1 MRLDHLLS
9 KEFLF
14 WNGEKNRLEDSFYR
28 CFGLVFFG
36 KEGRGFLRAWHAVGV
51 LEQRSGPDPT
61 VTDGHCFC
69 GCLFGVGVLVVNCIV
84 DASIFDLC
92 KQY

>member
-1 MRLDHLLS
+1 MLS
-9 KEFLF
+9 GF
-14 WNGEKNRLEDSFYR
+14 WSSAPDLTPP
-28 CFGLVFFG
+28 
-36 KEGRGFLRAWHAVGV
+36 LRM
-51 LEQRSGPDPT
+51 
-61 VTDGHCFC
+61 VTFSC

>member
-1 MRLDHLLS
+1 MERREEPLG
-9 KEFLF
+9 
-14 WNGEKNRLEDSFYR
+14 NSFYR
-28 CFGLVFFG
+28 CFGSVFLAKRDG
-36 KEGRGFLRAWHAVGV
+36 AKRAWHAVGV

-61 VTDGHCFC
+61 DTSDCFIVI
-69 GCLFGVGVLVVNCIV
+69 GLFGVGVLVVNCIV

>member
-14 WNGEKNRLEDSFYR
+14 WNGKKLTVKDSFKDLP
-28 CFGLVFFG
+28 CFFG
-36 KEGRGFLRAWHAVGV
+36 KEGRGLAWHAVGV

-61 VTDGHCFC
+61 VMNGYCFC

>member
-1 MRLDHLLS
+1 MFWLC
-9 KEFLF
+9 LF
-14 WNGEKNRLEDSFYR
+14 WQRGT
-28 CFGLVFFG
+28 
-36 KEGRGFLRAWHAVGV
+36 GFLRAWHAVGV

-61 VTDGHCFC
+61 NASDCLVVIG
-69 GCLFGVGVLVVNCIV
+69 LFGVGVLVVNCIV

>member
-14 WNGEKNRLEDSFYR
+14 WNGKKLTVKDSFKDFWLCLFWQR
-28 CFGLVFFG
+28 EDGV
-36 KEGRGFLRAWHAVGV
+36 LRAWHAVGV

-61 VTDGHCFC
+61 VTGDCFIVV
-69 GCLFGVGVLVVNCIV
+69 GLFGVGVLVVNCIV

>member
-1 MRLDHLLS
+1 MERREEPLG
-9 KEFLF
+9 
-14 WNGEKNRLEDSFYR
+14 NSFYR
-28 CFGLVFFG
+28 CFGSVFLA
-36 KEGRGFLRAWHAVGV
+36 KRRRGFLRAWHAVGV

-61 VTDGHCFC
+61 GLDSHLFVIG
-69 GCLFGVGVLVVNCIV
+69 LFGVGVLVVNCIV

>member
-14 WNGEKNRLEDSFYR
+14 WNGEKNRLEDSFIDVLALSFWQR
-28 CFGLVFFG
+28 RDGVL
-36 KEGRGFLRAWHAVGV
+36 AWHAVGV

>member
-1 MRLDHLLS
+1 MAWPCLLA
-9 KEFLF
+9 KRDGVL
-14 WNGEKNRLEDSFYR
+14 
-28 CFGLVFFG
+28 
-36 KEGRGFLRAWHAVGV
+36 AWHAVGV

-61 VTDGHCFC
+61 DTSDCFIVI
-69 GCLFGVGVLVVNCIV
+69 GLFGVGVLVVNCIV

>member
-9 KEFLF
+9 KEFCF
-14 WNGEKNRLEDSFYR
+14 GTARRTVKDSFKDIWLCLLAKR
-28 CFGLVFFG
+28 DRVLRLGMLS
-36 KEGRGFLRAWHAVGV
+36 GFWSSA
-51 LEQRSGPDPT
+51 PDLTPPIRI
-61 VTDGHCFC
+61 VIVC

>member
-9 KEFLF
+9 KEFCFGTARGPLG
-14 WNGEKNRLEDSFYR
+14 NSLKI
-28 CFGLVFFG
+28 FGLVLFG
-36 KEGRGFLRAWHAVGV
+36 KGGDRVLGLGMLSGFWSSA
-51 LEQRSGPDPT
+51 PDLTPPIR
-61 VTDGHCFC
+61 VIIVC

>member
-14 WNGEKNRLEDSFYR
+14 WNGEKNRLEDSFKDIWPCLLAKR
-28 CFGLVFFG
+28 DGA
-36 KEGRGFLRAWHAVGV
+36 KRAWHAVGV

-61 VTDGHCFC
+61 GLDSHLFVVV
-69 GCLFGVGVLVVNCIV
+69 CLVWVCWL
-84 DASIFDLC
+84 
-92 KQY
+92 

>member
-1 MRLDHLLS
+1 MFWLC
-9 KEFLF
+9 LF
-14 WNGEKNRLEDSFYR
+14 WQ
-28 CFGLVFFG
+28 
-36 KEGRGFLRAWHAVGV
+36 RGTGFWLGMLSGFWSSAPDLIPPLRMVIV
-51 LEQRSGPDPT
+51 
-61 VTDGHCFC
+61 C

>member
-14 WNGEKNRLEDSFYR
+14 WNGKEDRLEDSFKDFWLCLFWQR
-28 CFGLVFFG
+28 GTGFFKGLACC
-36 KEGRGFLRAWHAVGV
+36 RGSGAALRTCPHHDRLIIV
-51 LEQRSGPDPT
+51 
-61 VTDGHCFC
+61 C

>member
-1 MRLDHLLS
+1 MALS
-9 KEFLF
+9 
-14 WNGEKNRLEDSFYR
+14 
-28 CFGLVFFG
+28 FG
-36 KEGRGFLRAWHAVGV
+36 KEGRGFKGLGM
-51 LEQRSGPDPT
+51 LSGFWSSAPDLTPPIR
-61 VTDGHCFC
+61 VVIVC

>member
-1 MRLDHLLS
+1 MERREEPLGNSFKDIWLCLLA
-9 KEFLF
+9 KRDGVF
-14 WNGEKNRLEDSFYR
+14 W
-28 CFGLVFFG
+28 
-36 KEGRGFLRAWHAVGV
+36 AWHAVGV

-61 VTDGHCFC
+61 NTSSHCLW
-69 GCLFGVGVLVVNCIV
+69 LFGVGVLVVNCIV

>member
-1 MRLDHLLS
+1 MLSGFWSSAPDLTPSMR
-9 KEFLF
+9 
-14 WNGEKNRLEDSFYR
+14 
-28 CFGLVFFG
+28 V
-36 KEGRGFLRAWHAVGV
+36 A
-51 LEQRSGPDPT
+51 T
-61 VTDGHCFC
+61 VC

>member
-1 MRLDHLLS
+1 MLS
-9 KEFLF
+9 GFWSSAPDLTPPIRVIAFL
-14 WNGEKNRLEDSFYR
+14 
-28 CFGLVFFG
+28 
-36 KEGRGFLRAWHAVGV
+36 
-51 LEQRSGPDPT
+51 
-61 VTDGHCFC
+61 C

>member
-9 KEFLF
+9 KELLF
-14 WNGEKNRLEDSFYR
+14 WNGKSLTVREFV
-28 CFGLVFFG
+28 FWHGLVFWQRGTGFG
-36 KEGRGFLRAWHAVGV
+36 LGMLSGFWSSA
-51 LEQRSGPDPT
+51 PDLTPPIRI
-61 VTDGHCFC
+61 VIVC

>member
-9 KEFLF
+9 KEFCF
-14 WNGEKNRLEDSFYR
+14 GTARSNRLEDSFKD
-28 CFGLVFFG
+28 FGPVFG
-36 KEGRGFLRAWHAVGV
+36 KEGGVWLGMLSGFWSSA
-51 LEQRSGPDPT
+51 PDLTPPT
-61 VTDGHCFC
+61 RMVTFSC

>member
-1 MRLDHLLS
+1 MALS
-9 KEFLF
+9 FLAKRD
-14 WNGEKNRLEDSFYR
+14 GVL
-28 CFGLVFFG
+28 
-36 KEGRGFLRAWHAVGV
+36 AWHAVGV

-61 VTDGHCFC
+61 DTSDCFIVI
-69 GCLFGVGVLVVNCIV
+69 GLFGVGVLVVNCIV

>member
-14 WNGEKNRLEDSFYR
+14 WNGKKLTVKDSFKDIWL
-28 CFGLVFFG
+28 CLFWQ
-36 KEGRGFLRAWHAVGV
+36 RGTGFWLGM
-51 LEQRSGPDPT
+51 LSGFWSSAPDLTPPIR
-61 VTDGHCFC
+61 VVIVC

>member
-1 MRLDHLLS
+1 MERQGRPL
-9 KEFLF
+9 
-14 WNGEKNRLEDSFYR
+14 KNSFYGHVLVLSFLAKR
-28 CFGLVFFG
+28 GTGL
-36 KEGRGFLRAWHAVGV
+36 KRAWHAVGV

-61 VTDGHCFC
+61 GLDSHLFVVG
-69 GCLFGVGVLVVNCIV
+69 LFGVGVLVVNCIV

>member
-9 KEFLF
+9 KEF
-14 WNGEKNRLEDSFYR
+14 
-28 CFGLVFFG
+28 CFGTARRTV
-36 KEGRGFLRAWHAVGV
+36 KRIRFLAWPCLLAKRDGAKRAWHAVGV

-61 VTDGHCFC
+61 DTSDCLVVIG
-69 GCLFGVGVLVVNCIV
+69 LFGVGVLVVNCIV

>member
-9 KEFLF
+9 KEF
-14 WNGEKNRLEDSFYR
+14 
-28 CFGLVFFG
+28 CFGTAREPLGNSFFGMALSFG
-36 KEGRGFLRAWHAVGV
+36 KEGRGFKGLGM
-51 LEQRSGPDPT
+51 LSGFWSSAPDLTPPIR
-61 VTDGHCFC
+61 VIIVC

>member
-14 WNGEKNRLEDSFYR
+14 WNGKKLTVKDSFYR
-28 CFGLVFFG
+28 CFGSVFLAKRDG
-36 KEGRGFLRAWHAVGV
+36 VLRAWHAVGV

-61 VTDGHCFC
+61 DTSDCFIVVV
-69 GCLFGVGVLVVNCIV
+69 CLVWVCWL
-84 DASIFDLC
+84 
-92 KQY
+92 

>member
-14 WNGEKNRLEDSFYR
+14 WNGKKLTVKDSFKDFWLCLLAKR
-28 CFGLVFFG
+28 DGA
-36 KEGRGFLRAWHAVGV
+36 KRAWHAVGV

>member
-14 WNGEKNRLEDSFYR
+14 WNGKKLTVKDSFKDIWL
-28 CFGLVFFG
+28 CFFG

-61 VTDGHCFC
+61 DTDSHCLWLFVWC
-69 GCLFGVGVLVVNCIV
+69 GCVGCELY
-84 DASIFDLC
+84 SGREHL
-92 KQY
+92 

>member
-1 MRLDHLLS
+1 MALS
-9 KEFLF
+9 FLAKRD
-14 WNGEKNRLEDSFYR
+14 GVL
-28 CFGLVFFG
+28 
-36 KEGRGFLRAWHAVGV
+36 AWHAVGV

-61 VTDGHCFC
+61 NASDCLVVVG
-69 GCLFGVGVLVVNCIV
+69 LFGVGVLVVNCIV

>member
-9 KEFLF
+9 KEFCF
-14 WNGEKNRLEDSFYR
+14 GTARRTVKDSFKDIWLCLLAKGDGVWLGMLSGFWSSAPDLIPPLR
-28 CFGLVFFG
+28 VIAFLWWLVC
-36 KEGRGFLRAWHAVGV
+36 V
-51 LEQRSGPDPT
+51 
-61 VTDGHCFC
+61 
-69 GCLFGVGVLVVNCIV
+69 GVGVLVVNCIV